1 MFLADSASKI
11 SLRHRHQISA
21 RGFTRGFNRGFNLI
35 ELMVVVAILAI
46 LSSFAIPAYS
56 DYNQRAKAGAALLSL
71 QPWQTAISLCWQMQ
85 ASLSSCSQFGQRGIP
100 AVPTELPQG
109 IQTLST
115 GSANASIL
123 AEFEIPTQAG
133 EPLRVELRPR
143 ITSTQLQWQLFCND
157 YKADGNMRIPH
168 CSGAL

>member
-1 MFLADSASKI
+1 MSPRYSSSRKLP
-11 SLRHRHQISA
+11 RHRSQFA
-21 RGFTRGFNRGFNLI
+21 GQGFNLI

-85 ASLSSCSQFGQRGIP
+85 GTLSPCGQFGQRGIP
-100 AVPTELPQG
+100 AVPTELPKG
-109 IQTLST
+109 ISHLST
-115 GSANASIL
+115 GATAASIQADL
-123 AEFEIPTQAG
+123 DVPTHAG

-143 ITSTQLQWQLFCND
+143 ITTTQLQWQLVCND
-157 YKADGNMRIPH
+157 FRADGNMRIPH
-168 CSGAL
+168 CSGTL